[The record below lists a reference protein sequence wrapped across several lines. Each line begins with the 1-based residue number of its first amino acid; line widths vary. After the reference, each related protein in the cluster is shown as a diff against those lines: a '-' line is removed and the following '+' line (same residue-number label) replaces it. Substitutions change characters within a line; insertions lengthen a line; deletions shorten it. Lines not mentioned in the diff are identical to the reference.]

1 MKTYTIPKYG
11 ITVNVCS
18 DSGANVGEITSELTK
33 HVIGDEPT
41 ANDFELKGAVN
52 AIESLIVAH
61 ACSGIDVASKAYVEG
76 LDSALEAIANNYC

>member
-18 DSGANVGEITSELTK
+18 DSGANAGEIISELTK
-33 HVIGDEPT
+33 HVIGTEPT
-41 ANDFELKGAVN
+41 ENNFELKGAVD
-52 AIESLIVAH
+52 AIEALIVAH
-61 ACSGIDVASKAYVEG
+61 ACAGIDVASKAYVEG